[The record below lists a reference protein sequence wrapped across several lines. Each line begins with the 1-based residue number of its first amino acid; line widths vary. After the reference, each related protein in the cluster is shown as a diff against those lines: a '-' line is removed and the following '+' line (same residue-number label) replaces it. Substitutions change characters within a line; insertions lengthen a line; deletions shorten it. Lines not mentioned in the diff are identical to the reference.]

1 MGEQFIGPY
10 RLLVVLGHGPTT
22 TVYKAWQESVD
33 RAVTLKVVTR
43 PDANALCRL
52 QAESQLAAG
61 LSDPNI
67 RQVYEAG
74 QAPDGQVY
82 VALQFVDGSL
92 RDLMRQ
98 RLAAR
103 QPFTRDEIADL
114 LAPIASALDNLH
126 RHGMVHLDIK
136 PENILVFKDTNRAV
150 LADLGIAQPQGTRT
164 RAGTP
169 LYASPEQ
176 AAGDRPI
183 GPWCDVYSLGVVVY
197 EMLAGRTPFRGSMD
211 MALLRLH
218 LEEKPPRLT
227 KFRRDI
233 PADLEQ
239 AVMQAL
245 SKDPRQ
251 RFASATAFIEA
262 LRRRPTPIS
271 DAVRRT
277 TALLRRTPQLVRRQ
291 PWVLGMIGLII
302 AVPVVAI
309 LASRLMPAQPS
320 RTPTEAPAPLVTPLG
335 SGGVTTNTATPD
347 TVGAPT
353 EIPVAPT
360 ATLIRVSPSAT
371 LSPRTPS
378 PAPAVLTSTPIYPAP
393 NLMSPSSGTTLRAN
407 QAETLTWAWGRQLA
421 ADERFRVRIT
431 GLGGMTVSL
440 AEGSF
445 LSIGVPQG
453 GRGTYQWAVD
463 VVRIDSGGQV
473 IQVLSGPS
481 ASWQITWQ

>member
-10 RLLVVLGHGPTT
+10 RLLAVLGHGPTT
-22 TVYKAWQESVD
+22 TVYKAWQESVG
-33 RAVTLKVVTR
+33 RAVTLKVISR
-43 PDANALCRL
+43 PDANALHRL

-74 QAPDGQVY
+74 QSPDGQVY

-92 RDLMRQ
+92 KDLMR
-98 RLAAR
+98 RRFAAR

-126 RHGMVHLDIK
+126 KHRMIHLDIK
-136 PENILVFKDTNRAV
+136 PENILVFKDTHRAV

-169 LYASPEQ
+169 LYTSPEQ

-218 LEEKPPRLT
+218 LEEKPPPLHR
-227 KFRRDI
+227 FRRDI

-251 RFASATAFIEA
+251 RFPSATAFVEA
-262 LRRRPTPIS
+262 MRRRPTPIS
-271 DAVRRT
+271 NAVGRT

-291 PWVLGMIGLII
+291 PWVLGMMGLII
-302 AVPVVAI
+302 AVPVVAL
-309 LASRLMPAQPS
+309 LASRLIQARPVPTPTLAPTPVAATDTAAPGGVTPATVA
-320 RTPTEAPAPLVTPLG
+320 TPTEM
-335 SGGVTTNTATPD
+335 
-347 TVGAPT
+347 
-353 EIPVAPT
+353 PVAPT

-371 LSPRTPS
+371 LYPRTPS
-378 PAPAVLTSTPIYPAP
+378 PMPAALTATPIYPAP

-431 GLGGMTVSL
+431 GPGGTTVSL
-440 AEGSF
+440 ADGSF
-445 LSIGVPQG
+445 LSIGLPQG
-453 GRGTYQWAVD
+453 GRGAYQWTVD

-473 IQVLSGPS
+473 VQVLSGPS
-481 ASWQITWQ
+481 ALWQITWQ

>member
-22 TVYKAWQESVD
+22 TVYKAWQESVG
-33 RAVTLKVVTR
+33 RAVTLKVVST
-43 PDANALCRL
+43 PDASALCRL
-52 QAESQLAAG
+52 QAESQLAAS

-92 RDLMRQ
+92 KDLMRQ

-103 QPFTRDEIADL
+103 RPFTRDEIADL
-114 LAPIASALDNLH
+114 LAPIAGALDNLH
-126 RHGMVHLDIK
+126 RHKMVHLDIK

-218 LEEKPPRLT
+218 LEEKPPRLGQ
-227 KFRRDI
+227 FRRDI

-251 RFASATAFIEA
+251 RFPSATAFIEA
-262 LRRRPTPIS
+262 LRRRPTPIA
-271 DAVRRT
+271 DAVRHT
-277 TALLRRTPQLVRRQ
+277 TALLRRTPQLVRRR

-302 AVPVVAI
+302 AVSAVA
-309 LASRLMPAQPS
+309 LLVSRLMLARPVP
-320 RTPTEAPAPLVTPLG
+320 TPTASPTPVMATDTAAP
-335 SGGVTTNTATPD
+335 GGAIPATAS
-347 TVGAPT
+347 APT
-353 EIPVAPT
+353 GAPVAPT
-360 ATLIRVSPSAT
+360 ATLIRVSPSPT
-371 LSPRTPS
+371 FLPRTSLPT
-378 PAPAVLTSTPIYPAP
+378 PVALTSTPIYPAP

-421 ADERFRVRIT
+421 AGERFRVQIT
-431 GLGGMTVSL
+431 GPGGTTVSL
-440 AEGSF
+440 TDGSF

-453 GRGTYQWAVD
+453 GRGIYQWTVD
-463 VVRIDSGGQV
+463 VVRLDSSGHV